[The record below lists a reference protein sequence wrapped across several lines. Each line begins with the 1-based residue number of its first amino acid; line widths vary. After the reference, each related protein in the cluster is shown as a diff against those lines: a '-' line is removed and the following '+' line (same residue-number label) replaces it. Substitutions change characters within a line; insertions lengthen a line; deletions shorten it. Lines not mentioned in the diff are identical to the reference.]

1 MNIYLSL
8 AQYPLTLT
16 NQVLHMPESQ
26 PPVAPQH
33 RPSPWTLP
41 GLILDRC
48 HEPCPSVIP
57 NTDQPRPNH
66 DPTRTGISPIPSCSK
81 STSSLPSLDPVLPQ
95 CWPDPDYCYLESV
108 IRVKPR
114 QLHQMAVSTNPS
126 SGGRVIQCHY
136 LWGYSKNYWGFQ
148 GYSPFHL
155 STVKTFKIN
164 YFIIANFRSI
174 WNREQ
179 TGFKNP

>member
-1 MNIYLSL
+1 
-8 AQYPLTLT
+8 
-16 NQVLHMPESQ
+16 MPESQ
-26 PPVAPQH
+26 PPFFAPQH
-33 RPSPWTLP
+33 RPSPWTLL

-57 NTDQPRPNH
+57 NTDQPRPNQ
-66 DPTRTGISPIPSCSK
+66 DLARTGISPIPSCSK
-81 STSSLPSLDPVLPQ
+81 STSSLLSLDPVLPQ

-136 LWGYSKNYWGFQ
+136 LWGYSENYGGFQ
-148 GYSPFHL
+148 GYSPFQL
-155 STVKTFKIN
+155 LLICYLVSRILCNSLRLIRLFVLLLCTIDVFNLGIPLFLCQK
-164 YFIIANFRSI
+164 S
-174 WNREQ
+174 
-179 TGFKNP
+179 